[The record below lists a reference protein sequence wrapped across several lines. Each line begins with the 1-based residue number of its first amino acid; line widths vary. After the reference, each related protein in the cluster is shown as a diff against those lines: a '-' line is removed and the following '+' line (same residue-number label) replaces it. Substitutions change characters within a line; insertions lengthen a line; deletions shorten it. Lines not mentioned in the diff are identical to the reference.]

1 MKKIRK
7 KIKSNK
13 RKSNKRSDR
22 GIGNCKPIFYDKH
35 DKHNNHD
42 KQICNNCNKSFFIKD
57 CNMPTLG
64 IIRPGG
70 LELHCL

>member
-1 MKKIRK
+1 MKKNTK
-7 KIKSNK
+7 KIKSNKRKSNKRKSNKRKSNK

-22 GIGNCKPIFYDKH
+22 GIG
-35 DKHNNHD
+35 HD